1 MFSDLSLQV
10 LVKLVCNSY
19 TYTDK
24 VASLVQEAAYLQ
36 ANLSSQE
43 GDSASI
49 PVSHIDG
56 KHLKIESKFLAMS
69 ISVKLLFK
77 SDIVF

>member
-1 MFSDLSLQV
+1 MCSSH
-10 LVKLVCNSY
+10 

-43 GDSASI
+43 SDAASI

-56 KHLKIESKFLAMS
+56 EHLKTESKL
-69 ISVKLLFK
+69 ISLSHKHVCETCFFA
-77 SDIVF
+77 I

>member
-1 MFSDLSLQV
+1 M

-43 GDSASI
+43 GDAAST

-56 KHLKIESKFLAMS
+56 EYLKIKESKS
-69 ISVKLLFK
+69 ISSNRKHVCETYFLQ
-77 SDIVF
+77 SDF

>member
-1 MFSDLSLQV
+1 MKLDILIHALVVIIDDKVSGLSFQV
-10 LVKLVCNSY
+10 LVKLVCNSH
-19 TYTDK
+19 TYADK

-43 GDSASI
+43 GDAASI

-56 KHLKIESKFLAMS
+56 EHLKIESK
-69 ISVKLLFK
+69 
-77 SDIVF
+77 